1 MQPNVKNTENPRF
14 KPKKLKKMTKIA
26 FSGYNLLMTSSQTEI
41 EWEFQF
47 FTIVFIF
54 WSSFQEKNSKMIEK
68 LLRTPESDD
77 FGFKN
82 YENAKKQPKSDI

>member
-1 MQPNVKNTENPRF
+1 
-14 KPKKLKKMTKIA
+14 
-26 FSGYNLLMTSSQTEI
+26 MTSSQTEI
-41 EWEFQF
+41 KWEFQL

-54 WSSFQEKNSKMIEK
+54 WSSFQEKNSKMIEQ

-82 YENAKKQPKSDI
+82 YENAKKQPKSDIYASLQD